1 MRPDGAEGGAVVRA
15 LVSHRCGPGSN
26 PAVVAIYG
34 WRVLLVLS
42 LALRGLVFFFER
54 RVGGGG
60 WYSVFL
66 LSSKTEAFQITSNS
80 IWNALVIKTC

>member
-1 MRPDGAEGGAVVRA
+1 MVRA

-34 WRVLLVLS
+34 WRLLLVLF
-42 LALRGLVFFFER
+42 LALRGLVFFFGEA
-54 RVGGGG
+54 GGGG
-60 WYSVFL
+60 EGGWGVLRFTPL
-66 LSSKTEAFQITSNS
+66 LKNQHIQITSNS